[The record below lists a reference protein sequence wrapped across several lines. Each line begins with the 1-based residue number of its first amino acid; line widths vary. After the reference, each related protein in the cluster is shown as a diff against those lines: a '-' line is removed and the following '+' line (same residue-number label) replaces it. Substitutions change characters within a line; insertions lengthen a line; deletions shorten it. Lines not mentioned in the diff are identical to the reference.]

1 MELLALRLA
10 LENVNRLVSVSNAG
24 VSLLS
29 SVVSGIGTAFSTAF
43 GLAVLVAKETYSKIN
58 DFYNEYIEPILEKLG
73 GLASRISNWASILVN
88 PLQAFRN
95 YFMTDIAPLLDR
107 LENFSFS
114 DLMPTLPTVGTL
126 AKAMPGPVGT
136 IAGGASA
143 LQTATSNYNFDMK
156 LNLGGITD
164 KMDKRALAKEV
175 ANEISKEM
183 SRNLGYI
190 PGMGRR

>member
-10 LENVNRLVSVSNAG
+10 LENVNRLVSISNAG

-29 SVVSGIGTAFSTAF
+29 GVVSGIGTAFSTAF

-73 GLASRISNWASILVN
+73 GLASRISNWGSILVN

-95 YFMTDIAPLLDR
+95 YFMTDIVPILDR

-114 DLMPTLPTVGTL
+114 DLMPSVGPL
-126 AKAMPGPVGT
+126 ARTMPGPIGT
-136 IAGGASA
+136 IARAA
-143 LQTATSNYNFDMK
+143 PTLQAATSNYNFDMK

-175 ANEISKEM
+175 ASEISKEM